1 MKEEEA
7 QAILKIIRMR
17 YMLVDAGR
25 CRDLRD
31 EGLTG
36 RE

>member
-1 MKEEEA
+1 MKDEEA

-17 YMLVDAGR
+17 DIQLNAGR

-31 EGLTG
+31 VVV
-36 RE
+36 

>member
-1 MKEEEA
+1 MNKEDA
-7 QAILKIIRMR
+7 QTTLKIIKIR
-17 YMLVDAGR
+17 YMQVDAGR

>member
-1 MKEEEA
+1 MKKEDV

-17 YMLVDAGR
+17 DIQLDAGR

-31 EGLTG
+31 GAV
-36 RE
+36 